1 MKKAMFFTAAVLCAV
16 AVSSCSDET
25 EAMESVSARPAQ
37 VVSDIYLS
45 ESQQIALNS
54 IYAFCVNAYSEELE
68 STKFSGIVNP
78 SNSEKIAVVRYCEFR
93 FDPSGDSFLEMDGYE
108 DIEEILWPDGFGNF

>member
-1 MKKAMFFTAAVLCAV
+1 MKKVMFFAAAVLCAV

-25 EAMESVSARPAQ
+25 EAMESVNARPAQ

-45 ESQQIALNS
+45 KSQQTALNA
-54 IYAFCVNAYSEELE
+54 IYDYCVEAYSEELE
-68 STKFSGIVNP
+68 STNYAGIENP
-78 SNSEKIAVVRYCEFR
+78 SNREKIAVVRYCEFR
-93 FDPSGDSFLEMDGYE
+93 FDPSGDSFLEIDGYE

>member
-1 MKKAMFFTAAVLCAV
+1 MKKVMIFTAAVLCAV

-45 ESQQIALNS
+45 ESQQIALNA
-54 IYAFCVNAYSEELE
+54 IYDYCVEAYSEELA
-68 STKFSGIVNP
+68 STNYAGIVNP
-78 SNSEKIAVVRYCEFR
+78 SNREKIAVVRYCEFR